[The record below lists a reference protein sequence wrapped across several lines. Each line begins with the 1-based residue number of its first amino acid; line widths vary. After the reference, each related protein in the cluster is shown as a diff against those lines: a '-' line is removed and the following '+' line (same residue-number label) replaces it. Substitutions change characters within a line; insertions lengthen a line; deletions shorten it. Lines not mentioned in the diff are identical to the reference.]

1 MLRSTNS
8 HFASEVKSPE
18 THLSPANAMGVRS
31 AAFEELEEKPAC
43 TEGRRD
49 ESIFDSPDTSQAEP
63 LISEPAVPTWQII
76 VSLTL
81 LFLNYFL
88 AQYDKFILSYFQDDV
103 IGSLKLSQ
111 SSYGLLSG
119 YATGI
124 VYALLALPTAYIAD
138 YTSARVWVLSV
149 AAAWWSLCAIF
160 QGLSNNFWQILLARI
175 GMGIGQAPV
184 EALSVSLISDFMGK
198 RYVFLG
204 ASVLYVGVY
213 IGEAVSGQIAVA
225 FTRTHTPWNTA
236 LIAIG
241 IAGIVIAVLIR
252 ILVREPRRQSAL
264 VQSSFADHLGEHK
277 DPVSGSAK
285 VSNAVADFKATW
297 AYVARMRSFW
307 ILVLSASFRQL
318 SGNVFGYYMP
328 TYLSTL
334 YSSRPNLLSRYGI
347 IVGVV
352 GSVAV
357 ILGGL
362 LTSLFWKTTKTL
374 PLFLTGIGGM
384 VSSIFVLLMIFSK
397 SIAGGNDDSQG
408 IRTLYGTMSAAYLT
422 AELWL
427 GAINS
432 LIALL
437 LPPRYKTFG
446 LAIWAAIQVL
456 VYSSGPEIIGLALR
470 NVDSASQAYL
480 DGTKIALAV
489 IIPVGYWLAG
499 VGFLMAINP
508 VKRDLDGDFIQGRR
522 LGRTRRAGFGVFA
535 FILGG
540 LVVGL
545 FVASIVYRA

>member
-1 MLRSTNS
+1 
-8 HFASEVKSPE
+8 
-18 THLSPANAMGVRS
+18 MGARS
-31 AAFEELEEKPAC
+31 AADHSKDQAAAAAEWH
-43 TEGRRD
+43 D
-49 ESIFDSPDTSQAEP
+49 EDLSSSPGLSQASP
-63 LISEPAVPTWQII
+63 LVQAPAVPVWRI
-76 VSLTL
+76 VLSLTV

-88 AQYDKFILSYFQDDV
+88 AQYDKFVLSYFQDDV
-103 IGSLKLSQ
+103 ISSLDLSQ
-111 SSYGLLSG
+111 SSYGILSG

-149 AAAWWSLCAIF
+149 AAIWWSLCAIF

-175 GMGIGQAPV
+175 AMGIGQAPV
-184 EALSVSLISDFMGK
+184 EALSVSLISDLMGK
-198 RYVFLG
+198 RYVFFG
-204 ASVLYVGVY
+204 ARLVWLSPFRGIGCGTERFYSVLYVGVY

-225 FTRTHTPWNTA
+225 FTRSHTPWNTA

-241 IAGIVIAVLIR
+241 IAGIVIAILVR
-252 ILVREPRRQSAL
+252 ILVREPPRQSAL
-264 VQSSFADHLGEHK
+264 VRSSLVDHLGEHQ
-277 DPVSGSAK
+277 DPAHRQSK
-285 VSNAVADFKATW
+285 VAHAVAGLKATW
-297 AYVARMRSFW
+297 GYVAHMRSFW

-334 YSSRPNLLSRYGI
+334 YATHPNLLSRYGI

-357 ILGGL
+357 LLGGL
-362 LTSLFWKTTKTL
+362 LTSASWKKTKLL
-374 PLFLTGIGGM
+374 PLYLTGIGGM
-384 VSSIFVLLMIFSK
+384 VSSVFVLLMVFSK
-397 SIAGGNDDSQG
+397 SVAQGNDDRG
-408 IRTLYGTMSAAYLT
+408 VRILYGTMSAAYLT

-427 GAINS
+427 GAMNS

-437 LPPRYKTFG
+437 LPPHYKTFG

-456 VYSSGPEIIGLALR
+456 IYSSGPEIIGLALR
-470 NVDSASQAYL
+470 NIESGSQAYL

-499 VGFLMAINP
+499 IGFLLAINS
-508 VKRDLDGDFIQGRR
+508 VKRDLNGDFIQGS
-522 LGRTRRAGFGVFA
+522 LGRTRRISFSVFA
-535 FILGG
+535 LVLGG
-540 LVVGL
+540 LVIGL

>member
-1 MLRSTNS
+1 MPGSAHPAVANGSISADRLR
-8 HFASEVKSPE
+8 
-18 THLSPANAMGVRS
+18 
-31 AAFEELEEKPAC
+31 EEKSQSKEKYQKELRPPS
-43 TEGRRD
+43 D
-49 ESIFDSPDTSQAEP
+49 ELLNGNDLVQEP
-63 LISEPAVPTWQII
+63 SVPIWRIA

-103 IGSLKLSQ
+103 ISTLNLSQ

-124 VYALLALPTAYIAD
+124 VYALLALPTAYVAD
-138 YTSARVWVLSV
+138 YTRARVWVLSI
-149 AAAWWSLCAIF
+149 AATWWSLCAIF
-160 QGLSNNFWQILLARI
+160 QGLSHNFWQILLARI
-175 GMGIGQAPV
+175 GMGVGQAPV
-184 EALSVSLISDFMGK
+184 EALSVSLISDLMGK
-198 RYVFLG
+198 QYVFLG

-225 FTRTHTPWNTA
+225 FAKTHTPWNTA

-241 IAGIVIAVLIR
+241 IVGVVVAL
-252 ILVREPRRQSAL
+252 LVRIVVHEPRRQSAL
-264 VQSSFADHLGEHK
+264 VQSFVSNNLGEHEMPSSHK
-277 DPVSGSAK
+277 AK
-285 VSNAVADFKATW
+285 ISNAITDLKATS
-297 AYVARMRSFW
+297 AYIARMRSFW

-334 YSSRPNLLSRYGI
+334 FSSHPNLLSRYGI

-357 ILGGL
+357 LFGGL
-362 LTSLFWKTTKTL
+362 MTSMFWKRTKTL
-374 PLFLTGIGGM
+374 PLYLTSIGGM

-397 SIAGGNDDSQG
+397 SIAGGDDPRG
-408 IRTLYGTMSAAYLT
+408 IRILYGTMSAAYLT

-427 GAINS
+427 GAMNS

-446 LAIWAAIQVL
+446 LAIWASTQVL
-456 VYSSGPEIIGLALR
+456 IYSSGPEIIGLALR
-470 NVDSASQAYL
+470 NVDSDSQTYL

-489 IIPVGYWLAG
+489 IIPIGYWIAG
-499 VGFLMAINP
+499 IGFLMALNL
-508 VKRDLDGDFIQGRR
+508 VKRDLNGDFVQGSLGQTRR
-522 LGRTRRAGFGVFA
+522 LSFGIFA
-535 FILGG
+535 LILGG
-540 LVVGL
+540 LVIGL